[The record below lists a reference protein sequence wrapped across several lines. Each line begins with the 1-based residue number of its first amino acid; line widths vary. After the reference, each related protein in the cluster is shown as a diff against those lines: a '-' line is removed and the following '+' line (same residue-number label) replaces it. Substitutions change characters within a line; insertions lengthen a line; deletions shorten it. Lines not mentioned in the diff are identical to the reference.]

1 METAGI
7 ERALRSNFGL
17 RTSPAM
23 REYVMKQLESG
34 TAKEIPI
41 IASDARTGRSI
52 RAVIPAAALQHAMN

>member
-7 ERALRSNFGL
+7 ERALLSNFGL

-41 IASDARTGRSI
+41 IAGDARRPACLSERSFPPP
-52 RAVIPAAALQHAMN
+52 RYSTR